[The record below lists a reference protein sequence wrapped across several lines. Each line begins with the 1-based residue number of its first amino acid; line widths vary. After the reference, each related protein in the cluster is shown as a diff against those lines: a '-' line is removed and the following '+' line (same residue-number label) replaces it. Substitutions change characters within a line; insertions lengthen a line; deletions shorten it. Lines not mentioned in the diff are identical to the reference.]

1 VAAFPSDL
9 TDCSCCPAGTWHQ
22 RVHQRRLSHPRVSY
36 EHGGVVPQK
45 LLDLGEIASRTDN
58 SYGEIQ
64 RFVDGT
70 KVVGRG
76 QICFGEAQ
84 KR

>member
-1 VAAFPSDL
+1 
-9 TDCSCCPAGTWHQ
+9 
-22 RVHQRRLSHPRVSY
+22 VSY